1 VTTRAGIAVLMLG
14 LALAGCGGGGP
25 TTRGPTPAAKAAR
38 SVTRCEVEEVEG
50 EIYSTENDLRG
61 VEENL
66 HRALAGKKTVILKPG
81 GPAQI
86 RTYSRELL
94 QAIHRE
100 LRDARKILRS
110 C

>member
-1 VTTRAGIAVLMLG
+1 MVWRAGIAALVLG
-14 LALAGCGGGGP
+14 LAVVGCGGGG
-25 TTRGPTPAAKAAR
+25 TATVGSAPAAKATR
-38 SVTRCEVEEVEG
+38 SVARCDVEEAEG

-61 VEENL
+61 IEEDL

-86 RTYSRELL
+86 RSYSRELL
-94 QAIHRE
+94 HAIHRE
-100 LRDARKILRS
+100 LGDARKILRS